1 MLRVEWATVLVEWFG
16 IFTYLRADRMARP
29 VHVATVLAEGGIFEG
44 QVPVQEKKVCI
55 HSPIARMTCSFFCR
69 EAEV

>member
-44 QVPVQEKKVCI
+44 
-55 HSPIARMTCSFFCR
+55 
-69 EAEV
+69 